1 MLNIDVQ
8 LVKDEPLLEK
18 GYDIARQQFVL
29 NGYKFPTSEEILT
42 RKTDSKQSVQKDE
55 IKAAL
60 TLTANG
66 TAVTFN
72 KSTGWVDY
80 LDVDGKPMFE
90 KGYSL
95 KPDFWRAP
103 TDNDYGAG
111 LQNRFAA
118 WKNPQYNL
126 KSFKCTDNG
135 ENKSVEA
142 VYDMPGVESTLT
154 MVYTLTPQGEL
165 LVNEKL
171 DVNEEAKNKPS
182 MMRFGMQLVMP
193 KDFSTIDFYGKGPG
207 ENYIDRNNGDR
218 LGVYTEKVADQYWGY
233 IRPQESGN
241 KTQVRYWNVVNTAGK
256 GLKFYGTAAMECSSL
271 NYLTEDLDD
280 GTDKNLHQ
288 SHSGD
293 LTPRDFTVVKLA
305 SRQMGLGCV
314 DSWGSWPRGEYL
326 VPYQDY
332 EFTFVIAPEKK

>member
-1 MLNIDVQ
+1 
-8 LVKDEPLLEK
+8 
-18 GYDIARQQFVL
+18 
-29 NGYKFPTSEEILT
+29 
-42 RKTDSKQSVQKDE
+42 
-55 IKAAL
+55 
-60 TLTANG
+60 
-66 TAVTFN
+66 
-72 KSTGWVDY
+72 
-80 LDVDGKPMFE
+80 MFE

-111 LQNRFAA
+111 LQNNFAA

-135 ENKSVEA
+135 QNKSVEA
-142 VYDMPGVESTLT
+142 VYDMPGVSATLT

-165 LVNEKL
+165 LVDQKL
-171 DVNEEAKNKPS
+171 DVNEQAQNKPS

-193 KDFSTIDFYGKGPG
+193 QEYNTVNFYGKGPG

-218 LGVYTEKVADQYWGY
+218 LGVYTQKVADQYWGY

-241 KTQVRYWNVVNTAGK
+241 KTEVRYWNVLNSANN
-256 GLKFYGTAAMECSSL
+256 GLKFYATAAMECSSL
-271 NYLTEDLDD
+271 NYLAEDLDD
-280 GTDKNLHQ
+280 GPDKYLRQ

-332 EFTFVIAPEKK
+332 QFSFVIAPSHP